1 MPNRSVQIIY
11 VSNSNPAN
19 NHLVDTARTGA
30 NGYWAGHGDFSGADA
45 VKMKLLAKK
54 FGRPHHRKVCGGA
67 TEIAG

>member
-1 MPNRSVQIIY
+1 MS
-11 VSNSNPAN
+11 S
-19 NHLVDTARTGA
+19 
-30 NGYWAGHGDFSGADA
+30 GYWAGHGDFSGADA